1 MNTFRYQNKKIFY
14 RKEGKGKPL
23 ILVHGFGENGN
34 IWNEQVDVLKEN
46 NLLIIPD
53 LPGSGNSEM
62 LDGTA
67 FIKDYAEVIRAL
79 ADEAIFQDKE
89 INDEQFSLIGHSMG
103 GYTTVAYAQKY
114 PESLSS
120 FGLFHSSAFADSE
133 EKKQTR
139 KKGIDFIK
147 SHGSIA
153 FLKTIAPNLFSPKTQ
168 KDRPELINQLV
179 DLGKN
184 ITPEALIQY
193 YEAMMAR
200 PDRSL
205 VLESFSRPVLLI
217 AGKYDTAIP
226 LDALLQQFK
235 MPSIASVHILQQSG
249 HMGMWEETD
258 LSNSILKNFLI
269 QLN

>member
-1 MNTFRYQNKKIFY
+1 MNTFRYQNKNIFY
-14 RKEGKGKPL
+14 RKEGKGKPV

-79 ADEAIFQDKE
+79 ADEAIFQDKD
-89 INDEQFSLIGHSMG
+89 IDDEQFSLIGHSMG
-103 GYTTVAYAQKY
+103 GYITVAYAEKY

-120 FGLFHSSAFADSE
+120 FGFFHSSAFADSE
-133 EKKQTR
+133 EKKETR

-147 SHGSIA
+147 NHGSIA
-153 FLKTIAPNLFSPKTQ
+153 FLETIAANLFSPKNQ
-168 KDRPELINQLV
+168 KDRPNLINQLI
-179 DLGKN
+179 DLGKT
-184 ITPEALIQY
+184 IQPEALIQY

-226 LDALLQQFK
+226 LEALQQQFK
-235 MPSIASVHILQQSG
+235 MPSIASVHILQESG
-249 HMGMWEETD
+249 HMGMWEETA
-258 LSNSILKNFLI
+258 LSNSILKNFLN